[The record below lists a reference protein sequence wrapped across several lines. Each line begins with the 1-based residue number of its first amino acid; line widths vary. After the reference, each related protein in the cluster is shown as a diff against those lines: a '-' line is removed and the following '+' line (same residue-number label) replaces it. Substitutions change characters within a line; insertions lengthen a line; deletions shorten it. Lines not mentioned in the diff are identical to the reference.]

1 MIDLVFLMLVI
12 VQWIHTSRIVDT
24 RTVTEKQGRDVILTC
39 RFERLQE
46 RDRVMWLVMKMMCMC
61 VFLIVW

>member
-1 MIDLVFLMLVI
+1 MIDLVFLVLLI